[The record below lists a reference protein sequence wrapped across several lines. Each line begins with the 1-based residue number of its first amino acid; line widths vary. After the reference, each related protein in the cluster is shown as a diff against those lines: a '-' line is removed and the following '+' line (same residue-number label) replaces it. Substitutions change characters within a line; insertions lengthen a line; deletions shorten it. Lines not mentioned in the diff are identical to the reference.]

1 MRVKVSYTTDL
12 DQVPYECWR
21 LLDYKVH
28 NGFEFTE
35 KLKNLYQSLDNNADP
50 VSILNDIHEMRMILS
65 SYDQCLADI
74 DTILTGF
81 ANVRLQNHT
90 ERDNLHNEQS
100 EPKEQMNIQNMLEQ
114 LKNLKDKLEP
124 ATENVEETSDDE
136 LPV

>member
-21 LLDYKVH
+21 LLDHKVH

-35 KLKNLYQSLDNNADP
+35 RLKNLHQNLDNNADP

-65 SYDQCLADI
+65 NYDQCLADI

-90 ERDNLHNEQS
+90 ERDKLHNEQS
-100 EPKEQMNIQNMLEQ
+100 EPQEQMNIQSMLEQ

-124 ATENVEETSDDE
+124 TTDNVEEAIDQLS
-136 LPV
+136 V